1 MKLTNKIYNLVK
13 YFTTIFLPA
22 VGALYY
28 GLAQIWGFQN
38 PEDVN
43 GTINLII
50 VFLGVLIGISSRQYK
65 KATHDGYD
73 GDLIVSEVDGE
84 KYLGLGVNE
93 SVEAMQS
100 KDEVRLR
107 VIEK

>member
-1 MKLTNKIYNLVK
+1 MTLTNKIYNILK

-43 GTINLII
+43 GTISLII
-50 VFLGVLIGISSRQYK
+50 VFLGVLLGLSSRKYS
-65 KATHDGYD
+65 KATHAGFD
-73 GDLIVSEVDGE
+73 GDLIVSQDDDG
-84 KYLGLGVNE
+84 KYLTLGVNDSIE
-93 SVEAMQS
+93 SMTA
-100 KDEVRLR
+100 KDEVRLK
-107 VIEK
+107 VVEK